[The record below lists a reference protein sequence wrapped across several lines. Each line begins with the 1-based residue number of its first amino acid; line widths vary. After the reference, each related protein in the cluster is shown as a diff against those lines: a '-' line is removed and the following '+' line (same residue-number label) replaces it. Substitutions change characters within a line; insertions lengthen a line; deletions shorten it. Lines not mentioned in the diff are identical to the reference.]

1 MRKLI
6 FATSLSLD
14 GYIEEGSCG
23 SSWVV
28 PDEELHRHFNSLE
41 QDIDTH
47 LYGRRMYELMAADR
61 PTADQNPSMLPY
73 ELDYAHHW
81 LAAQKVVFSKTLE
94 SVGWNARIV
103 SGDACEEV
111 AQAEVSPRQE
121 PQCRRPHPG
130 LSPGYS
136 RPYRRIPIL
145 LRASPAGLW
154 KSCVRLSLVSGVN
167 LQLLE
172 TRAFKSGTVL
182 NPNAS
187 RSRCRRSSFHFT
199 NKAVQ
204 SIAPARCR

>member
-6 FATSLSLD
+6 YAISLSLD
-14 GYIEEGSCG
+14 GYIEEASGG
-23 SSWVV
+23 SSWVI

-47 LYGRRMYELMAADR
+47 LYGRRMYELMASYW

-81 LAAQKVVFSKTLE
+81 MAVQKVVFSKTIE

-103 SGDACEEV
+103 SGDAVEEV
-111 AQAEVSPRQE
+111 ARLKSL
-121 PQCRRPHPG
+121 PG
-130 LSPGYS
+130 KNMSVGGL
-136 RPYRRIPIL
+136 IL
-145 LRASPAGLW
+145 ASALATAGLIDEYQFYYVPVLLGSG
-154 KSCVRLSLVSGVN
+154 KAVFSELGQRVS

-182 NPNAS
+182 IKCQPVS
-187 RSRCRRSSFHFT
+187 
-199 NKAVQ
+199 V
-204 SIAPARCR
+204 